1 MQKYA
6 FVLICLLSL
15 VSLNMPA
22 YAQSGPSA
30 DKVKLRNL
38 LSQITT
44 LQAQFIQQ
52 VDDVQGNRL
61 QDSQGSLL
69 MQHPNR
75 IYWEVTTPDE
85 TQLIANGEQ
94 VYYVD
99 NFVEQVSIYSQSA
112 MVTNNPLMLLTSDDD
127 AVWAQFTVSQLAT
140 SSIQQFTVTP
150 TTPQSQIVEL
160 SLGFAQ
166 GQLQRFTLVDNQG
179 QVSQFNLSNQVTN
192 MPLPVNAFSFTVPA
206 GFSIDDQ
213 TQTQSQLRTQ

>member
-6 FVLICLLSL
+6 FGLICLLSL

-69 MQHPNR
+69 MQHPDR

-140 SSIQQFTVTP
+140 SSIEQFTVTP

-213 TQTQSQLRTQ
+213 TQSQLRTQ

>member
-15 VSLNMPA
+15 VSLNSPA

-166 GQLQRFTLVDNQG
+166 GQLQRFTLVDSQG

-213 TQTQSQLRTQ
+213 TQSQLRTQ